1 MSGIEIWAV
10 TAVAL
15 FLKSQALAILQGH
28 VRIKN
33 KAYAKPE
40 DAKVYGKGAEALAAD
55 LPVVQRAQGAI
66 RNDGEN
72 IPYFLLI
79 GLAHVQLGC
88 WEAGVPWL
96 FGTFFVARCAHSIF
110 MVSPRQPHRT
120 LAYAIG
126 MIVTFVLSA
135 QVVWE
140 VFA

>member
-1 MSGIEIWAV
+1 MEIWAV
-10 TAVAL
+10 TAVVL
-15 FLKSQALAILQGH
+15 FLKSQSLAILQGQ

-40 DAKVYGKGAEALAAD
+40 DAKVYGKGAEALSED

-72 IPYFLLI
+72 IPYFLAI
-79 GLAHVQLGC
+79 GLAHVQLEC

-96 FGTFFVARCAHSIF
+96 FGTYVVARCAHSLF

-120 LAYAIG
+120 LVYMVG
-126 MIVTFVLSA
+126 VIVTFVLAA
-135 QVVWE
+135 QVFWK